1 MSVGRHLEAREA
13 EQAVLG
19 AILLDNGALDRV
31 AESLGHD
38 DFYLPQNKIIFEAMI
53 SLSDESKPIDTVTLA
68 TRLDQQS
75 QLEDIGGMEYLLA
88 LDQTSATA
96 INVGHHAKI
105 VHDLAELRRL
115 ISACTS
121 VVEKAQGG
129 DYEDQTILFDE
140 AQQLIF
146 EIGAKQNQGSFVAM
160 NDALKDVLDNV
171 RNAFENKIAV
181 TGTPT
186 GFTDLDNLTSGLN
199 PGDLVILAGRPGMGK
214 TAVAL
219 NMASNAARMS
229 GCTVAVFSL
238 EMPTA
243 QLAARMLACEA
254 EVNSRSMRTGHLVN
268 QDIERLVAAV
278 RRMNDWS
285 IEIDDTAGSTIMEVR
300 SKCRR
305 LASDRNLPPLG
316 LVLIDYLQLMRSPTA
331 KSREQEISEI
341 SRNLKGLAKELGIP
355 VVALS
360 QLNRGVESRPNK
372 RPMMSDLRESG
383 AIEQDADIIM
393 FVYRDEYYNEDSE
406 DKGLAELIVAKQ
418 RNGPLGTVK
427 LKFFIEHSRFVNLK
441 REFEQ

>member
-1 MSVGRHLEAREA
+1 MSAGRHLEAREA

-19 AILLDNGALDRV
+19 AIILDNGALDRV
-31 AESLGHD
+31 AETLGVD
-38 DFYLPQNKIIFEAMI
+38 DFYLPQNKTVFESMI
-53 SLSDESKPIDTVTLA
+53 ALSDESKPIDTVTLA
-68 TRLDQQS
+68 TILDQQS
-75 QLEDIGGMEYLLA
+75 KLEEVGGMEYLLA

-115 ISACTS
+115 ISACTT
-121 VVEKAQGG
+121 VVEKAQSG
-129 DYEDQTILFDE
+129 DYEEQSVLFDE

-146 EIGAKQNQGSFVAM
+146 EIGAKQNQGSFVSM

-171 RNAFENKIAV
+171 RNAFENKISV

-199 PGDLVILAGRPGMGK
+199 AGDLVILAGRPGMGK

-219 NMASNAARMS
+219 NMASNAARMK

-285 IEIDDTAGSTIMEVR
+285 VEIDDTAGATIMEVR

-316 LVLIDYLQLMRSPTA
+316 LIMIDYLQLMRSPTA
-331 KSREQEISEI
+331 RSREQEISEI
-341 SRNLKGLAKELGIP
+341 SRNLKGLAKELGVP

-393 FVYRDEYYNEDSE
+393 FVYRDEYYHEDSE

-441 REFEQ
+441 REFEE

>member
-1 MSVGRHLEAREA
+1 MSAGRHLEAREA

-19 AILLDNGALDRV
+19 AIILDNGALDRV
-31 AESLGHD
+31 AETLGID
-38 DFYLPQNKIIFEAMI
+38 DFYLPQNKTVFESMI
-53 SLSDESKPIDTVTLA
+53 ALSDESKPIDTVTLA
-68 TRLDQQS
+68 TILDQQS
-75 QLEDIGGMEYLLA
+75 KLEEVGGMEYLLA

-115 ISACTS
+115 ISACTT
-121 VVEKAQGG
+121 VVEKAQSG
-129 DYEDQTILFDE
+129 DYEEQSVLFDE

-146 EIGAKQNQGSFVAM
+146 EIGAKQNQGSFVSM

-171 RNAFENKIAV
+171 RNAFENKISV

-199 PGDLVILAGRPGMGK
+199 AGDLVILAGRPGMGK

-219 NMASNAARMS
+219 NMASNAARMK

-285 IEIDDTAGSTIMEVR
+285 VEIDDTAGATIMEVR

-316 LVLIDYLQLMRSPTA
+316 LIMIDYLQLMRSPTA
-331 KSREQEISEI
+331 RSREQEISEI
-341 SRNLKGLAKELGIP
+341 SRNLKGLAKELGVP

-393 FVYRDEYYNEDSE
+393 FVYRDEYYHEDSE

-441 REFEQ
+441 REFEE